1 MKKFKGKK
9 EKKLNKPH
17 MVSYGSF
24 ALPPVIPGPE
34 VEDLIWQI
42 FY

>member
-1 MKKFKGKK
+1 MKKSKEKK

-24 ALPPVIPGPE
+24 ALPPVIPRPE
-34 VEDLIWQI
+34 AEDLI
-42 FY
+42 